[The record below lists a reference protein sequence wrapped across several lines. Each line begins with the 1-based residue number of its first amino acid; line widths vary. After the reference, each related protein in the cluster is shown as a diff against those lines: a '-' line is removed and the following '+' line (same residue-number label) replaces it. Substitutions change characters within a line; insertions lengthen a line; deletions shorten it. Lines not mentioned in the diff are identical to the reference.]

1 MDIKKR
7 YTGKILVYKEH
18 LLVDNAEG
26 LLQGFDFVE
35 QL

>member
-1 MDIKKR
+1 MAIKKR
-7 YTGKILVYKEH
+7 YTGKIYKEH